1 MVQCS
6 EELDGGQLMSPTPRN
21 VYGRAALW
29 AMIITLAASAGFYIP
44 LEYAKHNHL
53 DFFNIPTGYKLIA
66 YPSGV
71 VLAPGELIAA
81 FALRIATW
89 VWVHSLA
96 RGSSFP
102 HVPLFDLVD
111 VASHLGVLFCSVF
124 RGMAS
129 RQARRTEDSGTRIV
143 LVA

>member
-96 RGSSFP
+96 RGSSFLMF
-102 HVPLFDLVD
+102 HFSTWWTLPLTWAFYFALFSVGW
-111 VASHLGVLFCSVF
+111 HLGR
-124 RGMAS
+124 RGG
-129 RQARRTEDSGTRIV
+129 QRIPGPGSF
-143 LVA
+143 